1 MKKRYTF
8 LAGSATLLAMGFA
21 MTPAAFANAPVWT
34 AHPPI
39 HMRGNATSTY
49 QNGYQPAQIRTAY
62 GLSQISQTGTGEV
75 IAIVDAY
82 GSPTIQSDLNQF
94 DAQFGLS
101 ATTVDIRYPSGQP
114 KSNAGW
120 ALETSLDV
128 EWAHALAP
136 GATIMLVVAKSAS
149 TADLLAAIDYATANG
164 AQVVSNSWGGSE
176 FSAETSDDAHF
187 SHTGVVYTASA
198 GDSGSQAEWPAVSP
212 NVLSV
217 GGTSLTTNADGSYQ
231 SESAWSSSGGDPSV
245 YESTP
250 IYQSNWTSVVGT
262 QRGVPDVSWDANP
275 NTGVAVY
282 DSTRDQGQKGWF
294 EVGGTSVGAPS
305 WAALIALADQ
315 GRSTPLSSSQ
325 ALTQMYNTA
334 GSTGSSG
341 YATNFH
347 DVTSGSN
354 GNSAQAG
361 YDMVTGIGSPQFNN
375 LVQALI
381 SAP

>member
-1 MKKRYTF
+1 MKKHYTF
-8 LAGSATLLAMGFA
+8 LAGSATVLVMGFA

-39 HMRGNATSTY
+39 HMRGNATSTF

-62 GLSQISQTGTGEV
+62 GLSQIS
-75 IAIVDAY
+75 
-82 GSPTIQSDLNQF
+82 
-94 DAQFGLS
+94 
-101 ATTVDIRYPSGQP
+101 
-114 KSNAGW
+114 
-120 ALETSLDV
+120 
-128 EWAHALAP
+128 
-136 GATIMLVVAKSAS
+136 
-149 TADLLAAIDYATANG
+149 
-164 AQVVSNSWGGSE
+164 
-176 FSAETSDDAHF
+176 
-187 SHTGVVYTASA
+187 HTGVVYTASA
-198 GDSGSQAEWPAVSP
+198 GDSGSQAQWPAVSP

-250 IYQSNWTSVVGT
+250 TYQSNWTSVVGT

-334 GSTGSSG
+334 RSTGSSG
-341 YATNFH
+341 YSTNYH